1 MVGME
6 KSVSLELKRQA
17 VHIAVGLAAVFLIAK
32 DIVSWNFFL
41 LVLLTG
47 ITLSFLSLK
56 KKLPF
61 VSWFLEHFER
71 KDAFPGKGALF
82 LVTGILLSVV
92 LFEKDIALASIM
104 IVTFGDSAS
113 HLSGKFF
120 GKVKH
125 PLNKYKLLE
134 GTLLGFIAALIGAL
148 FFVGWQEA
156 IPAAVVAMV
165 VESLELKFRSK
176 VVDDNLLIPLVAGA
190 VISVV
195 RMIC

>member
-1 MVGME
+1 
-6 KSVSLELKRQA
+6 
-17 VHIAVGLAAVFLIAK
+17 
-32 DIVSWNFFL
+32 
-41 LVLLTG
+41 
-47 ITLSFLSLK
+47 
-56 KKLPF
+56 
-61 VSWFLEHFER
+61 
-71 KDAFPGKGALF
+71 
-82 LVTGILLSVV
+82 
-92 LFEKDIALASIM
+92 M